1 MTDKKIKRITLLGA
15 TGSIGDSTL
24 KVVRNNRDRYQL
36 FALVAQQNV
45 TKMAQLC
52 QEFTPQYAV
61 LTEPAAAQ
69 LLRQQLQV
77 ANISTE
83 VLVGDQAVIEVV
95 QASEVDLV
103 VAAIVG
109 AKGFLSSLAAARAG
123 KTILLANKETLVV
136 GGALFMQEVHRYGAT
151 ILPIDSEHNAL
162 FQSLPKSADGA
173 LAYDGVRRL
182 ILTASGGPFRGYSA
196 EQLARVTVQD
206 ALKHPN
212 WSMGAKVTIDSATL
226 MNKGL
231 EFIEAH
237 FIFNMPP
244 AKIDVVVHPQ
254 SMIHSLVEYEDG
266 SLISQMGSADMAIPI
281 AQALAYPERIISG
294 ASFLDLTKMSPL
306 TFEAPNLTLFPALRL
321 AQEAL
326 LAGTAHLVALNA
338 ANEIFVAKFLA
349 QEIGFTEIAQNVAHI
364 LEGVTISDSALQDEE
379 ALLAFDGK
387 IRAEAENLC

>member
-45 TKMAQLC
+45 TKMVALC
-52 QEFTPQYAV
+52 REFTPQYAV
-61 LTEPAAAQ
+61 LADHQAAKELAMQ
-69 LLRQQLQV
+69 LR
-77 ANISTE
+77 AMNITTH
-83 VLVGDQAVIEVV
+83 VLAGDGAVIEMVE
-95 QASEVDLV
+95 APEVDIV

-136 GGALFMQEVHRYGAT
+136 GGALFMREANRCGAT

-173 LAYDGVRRL
+173 LAYEGVRRL

-196 EQLARVTVQD
+196 EQLACVTVQD

-281 AQALAYPERIISG
+281 AHALAYPERIISG

-306 TFEAPNLTLFPALRL
+306 TFEAPDLTLFPALRL

-326 LAGTAHLVALNA
+326 VAGTAHLVALNA

-349 QEIGFTEIAQNVAHI
+349 QEIGFVEIAQNVARI
-364 LEGVTISDSALQDEE
+364 LERVTISDSDLQDEE
-379 ALLAFDGK
+379 ALLSFDVK
-387 IRAEAENLC
+387 IRAEAENMC